1 MHLPHLE
8 RDPEVEPKRT
18 LCTEGASLMQAWS
31 EDGTALVRG
40 RGVLSEIRLQK
51 M

>member
-1 MHLPHLE
+1 MPLPHPE
-8 RDPEVEPKRT
+8 RDTEEEPERT
-18 LCTEGASLMQAWS
+18 LCDGGASPMQAWS